1 MVEKPTPSPPHWG
14 VLSKPPHGIILV
26 VIVLQCV
33 GLGACL
39 GALAMGSRALA
50 WVGAIYLAC
59 AWFVEWAGW
68 MTARRNLKEMPLFGH
83 GKIESGPSDRLPPV
97 TLIAAARDEERSI
110 EAAVCSMA
118 AMEYPDFE
126 IMFVDDHSTD
136 ATPRILDRLVETH
149 KQVRVFHNPPM
160 QIGWAGKQNAVWHV
174 VKQVNPDR
182 EWLLFT
188 DADIMFG
195 PTVLRDAVLFA
206 EREKI
211 DFMTCIPQ
219 VETDSLFEELA
230 LVRRWAHH
238 LACFQYGKL
247 NDGKTTALGIGAFL
261 LVRRDAYL
269 AAGGHAA
276 IAADLSDD
284 AALARILKK
293 SGATIGFS
301 RAGDQLRC
309 HQYYGFR
316 ETMRNL
322 VRKQQIGCHDRY
334 GAYVSTMLYSLI
346 QSILPLPL
354 AFACI
359 AVQVAEGRFSVAM
372 TMLAASAFGLYVQGV
387 RSFSVARAISRIHSI
402 SPFLHPVCGIFRAWQ
417 TSVAMLRK
425 ASGRGLEWRG
435 REVGISDRS

>member
-1 MVEKPTPSPPHWG
+1 
-14 VLSKPPHGIILV
+14 
-26 VIVLQCV
+26 
-33 GLGACL
+33 
-39 GALAMGSRALA
+39 MGSRALA
-50 WVGAIYLAC
+50 WVGAIYLAG

-68 MTARRNLKEMPLFGH
+68 MTARRNLKEIPLFGH

-126 IMFVDDHSTD
+126 IIFVDDHSTD
-136 ATPRILDRLVETH
+136 ATPRILDRLAEAFR
-149 KQVRVFHNPPM
+149 QVRVFHNPPM
-160 QIGWAGKQNAVWHV
+160 QPGWAGKQNAAWHA
-174 VKQVNPDR
+174 VKQVHPDR
-182 EWLLFT
+182 RWLLFT

-211 DFMTCIPQ
+211 DFMTCIPWM
-219 VETDSLFEELA
+219 ETGSLFEELA
-230 LVRRWAHH
+230 LIQKWAH
-238 LACFQYGKL
+238 LLECFQYGRL
-247 NDGKTTALGIGAFL
+247 NDDRTAALGIGAFL
-261 LVRRDAYL
+261 LVRHDVYL

-284 AALARILKK
+284 MALARLLKK
-293 SGATIGFS
+293 SGATIGFA

-309 HQYYGFR
+309 HQYCGFR

-322 VRKQQIGCHDRY
+322 VRKQRIACHDRY
-334 GAYVSTMLYSLI
+334 GSYVSTILHALA

-354 AFACI
+354 ALACI
-359 AVQVAEGRFSVAM
+359 AVQIAGGRFSVAL
-372 TMLAASAFGLYVQGV
+372 TMITVAAFGLYVQGV
-387 RSFSVARAISRIHSI
+387 WSFSVWRAISRIHSI
-402 SPFLHPVCGIFRAWQ
+402 SPFLHPVCGILRVWL
-417 TSVAMLRK
+417 TSVAMVGK

-435 REVGISDRS
+435 REARLDVLHR

>member
-1 MVEKPTPSPPHWG
+1 MSED
-14 VLSKPPHGIILV
+14 SKRDRSAAPRWAVPAAIM
-26 VIVLQCV
+26 LQCV
-33 GLGACL
+33 GLAACISAPAL
-39 GALAMGSRALA
+39 GSWALA
-50 WVGAIYLAC
+50 WVGAIYLAG
-59 AWFVEWAGW
+59 AWLIEWAGC

-83 GKIESGPSDRLPPV
+83 GEIEADPSDRLPPV
-97 TLIAAARDEERSI
+97 TLIAAARNEERSI
-110 EAAVCSMA
+110 EAAARSMA

-136 ATPRILDRLVETH
+136 ATPRILDSLAEAY

-160 QIGWAGKQNAVWHV
+160 QIGWAGKQNAVWHA

-195 PTVLRDAVLFA
+195 PTILRDAVLFA

-238 LACFQYGKL
+238 LECFQYAKL

-284 AALARILKK
+284 AALARLLKK

-309 HQYYGFR
+309 HQYYGLR

-322 VRKQQIGCHDRY
+322 VRKQRIACHDRY
-334 GAYVSTMLYSLI
+334 GAYVSTMLYALV
-346 QSILPLPL
+346 QLILPLPL
-354 AFACI
+354 ALACI
-359 AVQVAEGRFSVAM
+359 AVQIAGGRFSVAL

-402 SPFLHPVCGIFRAWQ
+402 SPFLHPVCGILRVWL

-435 REVGISDRS
+435 REIGLSDRS